1 MRGMTIKEFSNLCGC
16 NPQTIR
22 YYDRMNLLKPVKV
35 DDWTGYRFYDERQA
49 LDFVKIKNLQTAG
62 FTIDEIRQLL
72 DADNEAI
79 YEAFSKKIKEQE
91 DKLNAMLEIQKSYQ
105 SELTEMAKTI
115 EEVRVEV
122 KKRMDDYNPS
132 LEFGIGNAT
141 YDHVKGQVDDFFDS
155 IIKNHDYNK
164 LEYIDNDE
172 NSEEIEQDLLNDPN
186 LVTCYEKHG
195 WDAVKDF
202 YGEFSDLNDSQ
213 EYMLLFE
220 LASDKSNW
228 TGFANTILGM
238 LILKNKDR
246 KRKLDCKVGTSKD
259 GDNHFWLLMRKN
271 NEAGKRN
278 GEI

>member
-1 MRGMTIKEFSNLCGC
+1 MTIKEFSNLCGC

-72 DADNEAI
+72 DADNAAI
-79 YEAFSKKIKEQE
+79 YEAFTKKIKEQE
-91 DKLNAMLEIQKSYQ
+91 DRLNAMLEIQKSYQ

-132 LEFGIGNAT
+132 LEFGIDNAT
-141 YDHVKGQVDDFFDS
+141 YDHMKGQVDDFFDS
-155 IIKNHDYNK
+155 IIKNRDYNK
-164 LEYIDNDE
+164 LENIDNDE
-172 NSEEIEQDLLNDPN
+172 NSKEFEQDLLNDPN

-202 YGEFSDLNDSQ
+202 YDEFSVLEDGQ
-213 EYMLLFE
+213 EYKLLFE
-220 LASDKSNW
+220 LASDKANW

-238 LILKNKDR
+238 LILKNKGR
-246 KRKLDCKVGTSKD
+246 KRRLGCKIDSSKD
-259 GDNHFWLLMRKN
+259 GYNHFWLLKRKN
-271 NEAGKRN
+271 DEIGK
-278 GEI
+278 